1 MFISCRVFRF
11 RVSVTHHRLDHFAL
25 ALPGIDQEQ
34 VLAIL
39 NRFMKL
45 TQLLI
50 FHSHTQQHTQPATGK
65 CGNQNHRKIRNNR
78 YVRAEYAGSHDEK
91 GSDHTDAKPEI
102 GTKESGTQK
111 IQGFDV
117 VAGMDPLS
125 LTQL

>member
-1 MFISCRVFRF
+1 MA
-11 RVSVTHHRLDHFAL
+11 T
-25 ALPGIDQEQ
+25 
-34 VLAIL
+34 L
-39 NRFMKL
+39 NGLMKL
-45 TQLLI
+45 TQLFV
-50 FHSHTQQHTQPATGK
+50 FHARTQQHTQPATEK
-65 CGNQNHRKIRNNR
+65 CGNQNYGKIPNNR
-78 YVRAEYAGSHDEK
+78 YVRAKFPGSHDEK